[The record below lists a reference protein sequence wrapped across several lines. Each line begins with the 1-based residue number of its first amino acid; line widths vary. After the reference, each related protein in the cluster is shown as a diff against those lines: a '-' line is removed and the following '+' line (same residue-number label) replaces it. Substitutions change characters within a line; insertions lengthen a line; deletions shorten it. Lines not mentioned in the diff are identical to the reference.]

1 MSLCK
6 YKDIFGKVNTGI
18 HSYRF
23 FGLAFFD
30 IFFTLLGA
38 LLIQKY
44 YYQEYKWY
52 FVFFILLVLGEI
64 FHLLFCVK
72 TPITSLI
79 TN

>member
-18 HSYRF
+18 HSYRI

-30 IFFTLLGA
+30 TFFTLIGA

-44 YYQEYKWY
+44 YYPQYKWY
-52 FVFFILLVLGEI
+52 TLFFILLVLGEM

-72 TPITSLI
+72 TPITNCVS
-79 TN
+79 